1 MPVHVTPLQMHH
13 AQSPFLLSDLKVQ
26 FPIHYL
32 QKTASL
38 FQNKSPRYD
47 SALSKRYQASACKDM
62 SMIFQAFTLCLYTHI
77 VQTVVI
83 GIGDNKNGP
92 SALVLANLFVS
103 TERLGSRKI
112 SRAN

>member
-13 AQSPFLLSDLKVQ
+13 VQSPFLLSDLKVR

-32 QKTASL
+32 QKTAGL

-62 SMIFQAFTLCLYTHI
+62 SMIFQAFTLYLHTHSSNSCHW
-77 VQTVVI
+77 
-83 GIGDNKNGP
+83 D
-92 SALVLANLFVS
+92 
-103 TERLGSRKI
+103 R
-112 SRAN
+112 